1 MAKLELTKLDLKFFV
16 HWALLIFVFFS
27 TTAIFVNLATFAQ
40 DLTLFEDIEA
50 PRSENGSRGSMR
62 NSVGDIV
69 SEPNFVL
76 VGTARFGDYYS
87 ALINNGNERNI
98 RLDEISGSMTFIPGY
113 PGYQVIEVSSG
124 EILIRY
130 PTERDCVSNK
140 NMGVSCGE
148 DNVATLRLPES
159 EPIKFVGSEGAQ
171 GENEAALKLN
181 QGSEE
186 QNTPRNPFAALLE
199 GASNSNSSNEDT
211 NSFTP
216 RRISPEDIPS
226 GMRVIS
232 TPFGDRLVEE

>member
-1 MAKLELTKLDLKFFV
+1 
-16 HWALLIFVFFS
+16 
-27 TTAIFVNLATFAQ
+27 
-40 DLTLFEDIEA
+40 
-50 PRSENGSRGSMR
+50 
-62 NSVGDIV
+62 
-69 SEPNFVL
+69 
-76 VGTARFGDYYS
+76 
-87 ALINNGNERNI
+87 NNGNERNI